1 MPRAGTEGLSAGR
14 GPVSQERPP
23 FSRGHV
29 ASEEESAA
37 GASQCGLTC
46 NRQVRGEAGEV
57 TKEPCS
63 PLFQLFNQYHCLLLT
78 TFTIL

>member
-14 GPVSQERPP
+14 GPVSQGRPP
-23 FSRGHV
+23 FPRGRV

-46 NRQVRGEAGEV
+46 NRQVRGEAGGV

-63 PLFQLFNQYHCLLLT
+63 PLFQLLILCICHMLT
-78 TFTIL
+78 